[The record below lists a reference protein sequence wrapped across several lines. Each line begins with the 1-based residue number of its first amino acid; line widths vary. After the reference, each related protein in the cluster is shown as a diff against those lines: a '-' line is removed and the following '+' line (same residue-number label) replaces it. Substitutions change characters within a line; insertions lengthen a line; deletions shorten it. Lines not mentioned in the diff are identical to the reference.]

1 VGLWLLVLRRLE
13 FLSDRV
19 LALLAILGPG
29 ICIDSWRLVLVEGIS
44 GLRQGEQSRAHPGAL
59 NLVNVFGVWIK
70 MDLRGGD
77 AAQYWLARGHRL
89 LRPAPSTYVYSSL
102 CHGLLVAEPIMSAF
116 EAILRNPCRRRAP
129 GRTAATH
136 PRDQSCKAGRV
147 VGQACRRKQ
156 SSQQL
161 PESQIGQER
170 LGRWRFPRWWYAS
183 PLAGGQVRVLFCSP
197 PSPPPTKLECF
208 SSGWESTALKRLC
221 CDQQSRP

>member
-170 LGRWRFPRWWYAS
+170 LVLEWEMEIPTLVVCEPIGWWPSSCSVLFPPFPSAHE
-183 PLAGGQVRVLFCSP
+183 ARVLF
-197 PSPPPTKLECF
+197 F
-208 SSGWESTALKRLC
+208 RLGI
-221 CDQQSRP
+221 DGFEASVL